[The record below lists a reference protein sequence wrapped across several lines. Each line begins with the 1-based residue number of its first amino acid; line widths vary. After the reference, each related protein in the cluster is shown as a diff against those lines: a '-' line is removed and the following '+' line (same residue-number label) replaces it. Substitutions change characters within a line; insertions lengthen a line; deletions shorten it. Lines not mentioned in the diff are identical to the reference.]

1 MMRNY
6 ALLVAALVFSILQ
19 VCHALADASGPPVRV
34 MPGFEPLNPE
44 RSDTDDAKKSV
55 IRTQKLSRQ
64 GSRNKTPAIFRT
76 QVC

>member
-6 ALLVAALVFSILQ
+6 ALLLAAFVVSILQ
-19 VCHALADASGPPVRV
+19 VCHALADSSGPPVRV
-34 MPGFEPLNPE
+34 MPGFEPLNAE

-55 IRTQKLSRQ
+55 ARTQKLSRQ
-64 GSRNKTPAIFRT
+64 GSRNKAISVLRT